1 MPKTIALQSGMSE
14 VASMLRD
21 KGYQVIDIYE
31 AKRPGAK
38 VDAYLYTSYH
48 PDAFNSSLGALE
60 YADVMVGYTSMSY
73 DHQTSPMMMNI
84 TGMSP
89 QQTVST
95 LEQRL
100 GYKDRH

>member
-21 KGYQVIDIYE
+21 KGYHVVDIYE
-31 AKRPGAK
+31 AKRPGSK

-48 PDAFNSSLGALE
+48 PDAFNSSLGILE
-60 YADVMVGYTSMSY
+60 YADISVGYTSISY
-73 DHQTSPMMMNI
+73 DHHTSPVMMNI

-89 QQTVST
+89 QQAVST
-95 LEQRL
+95 LEHRL